1 MMTCEEAGEVRP
13 DVLIVED
20 SRDGRETL
28 QQLLSLSGLT
38 VEVAEDGAEGVAKGT
53 TLRPK
58 AAVVDIG
65 LPVIDGFGVCR
76 ELRRAL
82 GREVLLIAH
91 TAYGTEEC
99 GREARNAGFDCF
111 VRKPCDLSELTRLV
125 RQVPNR

>member
-1 MMTCEEAGEVRP
+1 MRNYREADAHRP

-20 SRDGRETL
+20 NEDGRETL
-28 QQLLSLSGLT
+28 REMLSLSGLE
-38 VEVAEDGAEGVAKGT
+38 VEVAADGAEGVAKGRA
-53 TLRPK
+53 LRPL

-82 GREVLLIAH
+82 GRDVLLIAH

-99 GREARNAGFDCF
+99 GLRARDAGFDCF
-111 VRKPCDLSELTRLV
+111 VRKPCDLFELAHLV
-125 RQVPNR
+125 RQVPNQ